1 MTESA
6 FHMTPEQIEA
16 FLTPP
21 RHAVVA
27 ALRRDGSPQLSPVW
41 YLCEKDR
48 LYFSIL
54 VESAKYRQLRRDPRI
69 ALCIDGGHPDARA
82 VMIYGTAEFVEDESP
97 WREDLEW
104 RIMRRYHETEEK
116 ARRYQEEIDGQGQ
129 GALVVVTP
137 ERIIGRDYN

>member
-1 MTESA
+1 MTETA

-16 FLTPP
+16 FLAPP

-41 YLCEKDR
+41 YLCEQDR

-54 VESAKYRQLRRDPRI
+54 VDTAKYRQLRRDPRI

-82 VMIYGTAEFVEDESP
+82 VMIYGTAELVEDESP

-104 RIMRRYHETEEK
+104 RITRRYHETEEK
-116 ARRYQEEIDGQGQ
+116 ARRYQEEIDGQGP

-137 ERIIGRDYN
+137 ERIVGRDYN

>member
-1 MTESA
+1 MTDA
-6 FHMTPEQIEA
+6 ALHMSPEQIEA
-16 FLTPP
+16 FLAAS

-27 ALRRDGSPQLSPVW
+27 VLRRDGTPQLSPIW
-41 YLCEKDR
+41 YLCENDR
-48 LYFSIL
+48 LYFSIF

-82 VMIYGTAEFVEDESP
+82 VMIYGTAELIEDEGP

-104 RIMRRYHETEEK
+104 RILLRYHESEAQ
-116 ARRYQEEIDGQGQ
+116 ARRYREEIAEQGR

-137 ERIIGRDYN
+137 ERIVGRDYN